1 MGINRPC
8 FWGSNY
14 GGNIMAIVKH
24 GMTLALKEHLASGE
38 PITGLEA
45 TTLFGVA
52 NMWPRLTELK
62 RQGWMIESRKV
73 PFAVAVRRINKYA
86 VYQPPK
92 NLPVKDIM
100 LTEYWVNK

>member
-1 MGINRPC
+1 MSTI
-8 FWGSNY
+8 
-14 GGNIMAIVKH
+14 KH
-24 GMTLALKEHLASGE
+24 GMTLALKEHLSSGN

-45 TTLFGVA
+45 IALFGCNGLRA
-52 NMWPRLTELK
+52 QITNLQ
-62 RQGWMIESRKV
+62 RQGWVINSRKT

-92 NLPVKDIM
+92 NLPVKEIM

>member
-1 MGINRPC
+1 
-8 FWGSNY
+8 
-14 GGNIMAIVKH
+14 MAIVKH

>member
-1 MGINRPC
+1 
-8 FWGSNY
+8 
-14 GGNIMAIVKH
+14 MARVKH

-38 PITGLEA
+38 PITRLEVM
-45 TTLFGVA
+45 TLFGVA
-52 NMWPRLTELK
+52 SMGPILTYLK

-86 VYQPPK
+86 VYKPPE
-92 NLPVKDIM
+92 NLPVKEIM